1 VNDPA
6 GDVLDNEIYN
16 LTNLEDENRGVPT
29 RAIYN
34 LGSSDLP
41 RFSCANHK
49 LSCAIN
55 TALVKQ
61 GVCLNICKT
70 LSSANAEL
78 RNSIKANHVFRNLK
92 CRTRIY
98 QKTRWCGAILLLFS
112 NKRAY
117 DNGAYDG
124 EISCPKA
131 LVQIETY
138 IQILMPAY
146 YATLGW
152 EKNRS
157 SIADVIPQVLFLID
171 FWTKFVTD
179 DKEAQ
184 ELCFF
189 LIHFVKVKFKY
200 EIESEIYQVI
210 IKN

>member
-1 VNDPA
+1 
-6 GDVLDNEIYN
+6 
-16 LTNLEDENRGVPT
+16 
-29 RAIYN
+29 
-34 LGSSDLP
+34 
-41 RFSCANHK
+41 
-49 LSCAIN
+49 
-55 TALVKQ
+55 
-61 GVCLNICKT
+61 LNICKT
-70 LSSANAEL
+70 LSNANSEL

-124 EISCPKA
+124 KISCPIA
-131 LVQIETY
+131 LAQIETY

-157 SIADVIPQVLFLID
+157 SIADVIPQVRFLID
-171 FWTKFVTD
+171 FWTKFMTD
-179 DKEAQ
+179 DKEAR

-189 LIHFVKVKFKY
+189 LIHFVKIKFK
-200 EIESEIYQVI
+200 
-210 IKN
+210 